1 MDASAWFVTARFID
15 SRHPLGRQPLGV
27 HHARRSGCDYSA
39 CGVGVR
45 GWPIFWHLAFG
56 QPEGASA
63 CADCA
68 RVVAAAARRR
78 VVA

>member
-1 MDASAWFVTARFID
+1 MDPSAWFVTARFID

-39 CGVGVR
+39 CGIGVR
-45 GWPIFWHLAFG
+45 GWPIFWHLAYAES
-56 QPEGASA
+56 QATVA

-68 RVVAAAARRR
+68 RLVVGSMRRR
-78 VVA
+78 IVA